1 MVIILN
7 SIPILIL
14 INTLICLYIF
24 FNYLCITL
32 KQIIIMKEIVSELTD
47 VMPQKEGGKMEMPTF
62 FEKPTLWFF
71 IKMKIKNIF
80 NKIIKY
86 DIIWFNKNN

>member
-1 MVIILN
+1 
-7 SIPILIL
+7 
-14 INTLICLYIF
+14 
-24 FNYLCITL
+24 
-32 KQIIIMKEIVSELTD
+32 
-47 VMPQKEGGKMEMPTF
+47 MPQKEGGKMEMPTF
-62 FEKPTLWFF
+62 FEKPTIWFF